1 MSAASPAEAV
11 VTADGVERSGAPAT
25 GIYQIGSV
33 TKVFTGLL
41 LAREVVEGALSLDQ
55 PVSDLLPELAAV
67 PAGSA
72 TLGSLASHT
81 SGLPRLPP
89 GLWRKALG
97 TGRRDPYADIDG
109 PALVAALRG
118 VRLRRPGG
126 PAAYSNLGYGLL
138 GHALAVH
145 RATTY
150 DAAVRDRIT
159 GPLGMADTG
168 CVPTDQSR
176 VVPGTTRRGKPHPV
190 AWGFD
195 ALAGAGALW
204 STVDDLGGL
213 PAGAA
218 GAARG
223 PARRGDAALAPAAG
237 RWPGRGGAGLDA
249 PVRKGRGAA
258 VAQRRDRGLSQL
270 RRRRPRSAPRRRRA
284 RVVGPQCRPARDDAG
299 PWPVR

>member
-11 VTADGVERSGAPAT
+11 VTADGVERSGAPST
-25 GIYQIGSV
+25 GIYQIGSI
-33 TKVFTGLL
+33 TKVVTGLL
-41 LAREVVEGALSLDQ
+41 LAREVVEGALSLGQ
-55 PVSDLLPELAAV
+55 PVSDLLPELVAV

-72 TLGSLASHT
+72 TLGALASHT

-89 GLWRKALG
+89 GLWRKAIG

-109 PALVAALRG
+109 PALVAALQG

-145 RATTY
+145 RETTY

-159 GPLGMADTG
+159 GPLGMADTA
-168 CVPTDQSR
+168 CVPMDRSR
-176 VVPGTTRRGKPHPV
+176 VVPGTARRGKPHPV

-204 STVDDLGGL
+204 STVDDLVVFLRAQLEPPEGPLGEAMRLSHRPLVGGRVEVAL
-213 PAGAA
+213 AWMRLSGKGGALLWHNGGTAGYRSFVGLDHGRQRAVVVL
-218 GAARG
+218 GSSDRSVD
-223 PARRGDAALAPAAG
+223 RRGMTL
-237 RWPGRGGAGLDA
+237 
-249 PVRKGRGAA
+249 VRD
-258 VAQRRDRGLSQL
+258 Q
-270 RRRRPRSAPRRRRA
+270 
-284 RVVGPQCRPARDDAG
+284 
-299 PWPVR
+299 